1 MRSISSSEME
11 AIIAAQS
18 PWRDGSMRFHRSS
31 RILLERQLADILWRQ
46 IAQAPIT
53 QHSRHRVIS
62 GPRRVGKTTLLRHL
76 AQKLVRDAH
85 VSSEMVVYIS
95 MDEAAL
101 SGQRLDTVLER
112 IIKLTGATVGNP
124 AFVLAD
130 EIAYAEHWDRAL
142 KISYDDPERYPVRI
156 VATSSSAIE
165 MTRGIHESGAGRWL
179 HHFLFPCQFSEQ
191 AYIARRPL
199 PQTGFSGTTLA
210 EMLTSIPQ
218 GLESSRDIREALDE
232 FSVSGGFPEGVYQL
246 DAPEERAAWVRE
258 HYNNLR
264 EAVVKVTRVDIPQI
278 FRSRY
283 PEKPG
288 ELLYLLAQQ
297 PCGLLSLENLS
308 KDLDITKPTTESIFG
323 YLEDA
328 MVLFRLPNYT
338 GEARKAKKGYFYDNA
353 VAAALSYQTRETI
366 LAQGRGWA
374 LKNMVGAALNDL
386 VRQPQFGTSL
396 FHYWENGR
404 EIDFVLGEGTGS
416 PLVAIE
422 VGSSHRHDLSSMR
435 YLLKHHPE
443 FTGNAYLVTPDAV
456 VDHSGDIKTLPLAE
470 FLLAV
475 EHRKNILM
483 RERIGFRREP
493 L

>member
-1 MRSISSSEME
+1 
-11 AIIAAQS
+11 
-18 PWRDGSMRFHRSS
+18 
-31 RILLERQLADILWRQ
+31 
-46 IAQAPIT
+46 
-53 QHSRHRVIS
+53 
-62 GPRRVGKTTLLRHL
+62 
-76 AQKLVRDAH
+76 
-85 VSSEMVVYIS
+85 MVVYIS